1 MAGNWD
7 IRRIYLY
14 LVSFATLMMMIFGTV
29 TVLQRGVNLVM
40 PNPDVY
46 YTPVKIAPPEGE
58 KVIQSEEE
66 IKKQNEQEK
75 ERQRL
80 YAIRDMINSLILV
93 GVALP
98 VYLYHWRKIQRAEA

>member
-29 TVLQRGVNLVM
+29 TFFQRVVNLAM

-46 YTPVKIAPPEGE
+46 YTPAKMAPPEGE
-58 KVIQSEEE
+58 TVKQSEEE